1 MLSGHAVNE
10 FPVLWAFN
18 AYVVNEAEYI
28 IGDLGL
34 QDKGDVVIENG
45 YQISPS
51 HRVRVSIT
59 K

>member
-28 IGDLGL
+28 IGDLRL
-34 QDKGDVVIENG
+34 QDEDDVIVENK
-45 YQISPS
+45 YQISLS
-51 HRVRVSIT
+51 YR
-59 K
+59 